1 MLLFSA
7 IIEAHGDDFHRSGV
21 LLVPAT
27 ATKKSALV
35 RALSVCVEDLQRR
48 EIRRFLQGLATDELQ
63 YIAEFLG
70 SCILESGGRCHCSR
84 RQLAEAIKQFD
95 RTRRGSIAAARSSQD
110 QDQEHKMILLLEYL
124 CRSGWTQYTLAV
136 GAGQS

>member
-1 MLLFSA
+1 M
-7 IIEAHGDDFHRSGV
+7 
-21 LLVPAT
+21 PAT

-84 RQLAEAIKQFD
+84 TQLAEAIKQFD
-95 RTRRGSIAAARSSQD
+95 RTRRGSITAARSRQDQD

>member
-1 MLLFSA
+1 M
-7 IIEAHGDDFHRSGV
+7 
-21 LLVPAT
+21 PT
-27 ATKKSALV
+27 AAAKKSAFV

-48 EIRRFLQGLATDELQ
+48 DIRRFLQGLATDELQ

-84 RQLAEAIKQFD
+84 TQLAEAIKQFD
-95 RTRRGSIAAARSSQD
+95 RTRRGSITSPGSWQD

-124 CRSGWTQYTLAV
+124 CRSGLTQYTLAV
-136 GAGQS
+136 SAGQG